1 MPWRCPACSI
11 QIHHLENES
20 APRVGV
26 NYRCHVCRLELTF
39 DPVSQ
44 KLVLLPLPDG
54 YENPEKGTK
63 PSQ

>member
-1 MPWRCPACSI
+1 
-11 QIHHLENES
+11 
-20 APRVGV
+20 V

-54 YENPEKGTK
+54 YENQDK
-63 PSQ
+63 PKKPAQ